1 METQKIKTA
10 VVVLNWNGK
19 EWLEKFLPNL
29 VNHSQV
35 ATVFVAD
42 NASTDDSVDYVKI
55 NFPTVK
61 IIVNAINGGYA
72 KGYNDVLKQINAEY
86 FVLINSDIEVTAG
99 WLSPIISLM
108 DSDKQ
113 IASCQPKILNY
124 NSKTKFEYAGASGGF
139 IDNLG
144 YPFCRG
150 RIFDDLEQ
158 DKGQYNDAVEV
169 FWATGACFFVRSNH
183 FWELGGLDEDF
194 FAHQEEIDLCWRLKN
209 KGYKIMVQPKSV
221 VYHVGGGTL
230 NASSPFKTHLNFRNN
245 LFMLFKNLPISY
257 LFTTIPMRLVLD
269 GVAALTFLNKEKGL
283 EHVLA
288 IAKAHFSFYFA
299 IPNLIA
305 KRQKISQKKSL
316 VGKMNWSILVKN
328 KMNGIKRFSEL

>member
-19 EWLEKFLPNL
+19 AWLEKFLPNL

-61 IIVNAINGGYA
+61 IIVNASNGGYA
-72 KGYNDVLKQINAEY
+72 KGYNDVLKQIDAEY

-169 FWATGACFFVRSNH
+169 FWATGACLFVRSTH

-230 NASSPFKTHLNFRNN
+230 NAGSPFKTHLNFRNN
-245 LFMLFKNLPISY
+245 LFMLFKNLPTSS

-305 KRQKISQKKSL
+305 KRQKISQKNSF
-316 VGKMNWSILVKN
+316 VGKMNWFILVKN
-328 KMNGIKRFSEL
+328 KMNGIKQFSDL

>member
-19 EWLEKFLPNL
+19 AWLEKFLPNL

-61 IIVNAINGGYA
+61 IIVNASNGGYA
-72 KGYNDVLKQINAEY
+72 KGYNDVLKQIDAEY

-169 FWATGACFFVRSNH
+169 FWATGACLFVRSTH

-230 NASSPFKTHLNFRNN
+230 NTGSPFKTHLNFRNN

-305 KRQKISQKKSL
+305 KRQKISQKNSL

-328 KMNGIKRFSEL
+328 KMNGIKQFSEL

>member
-19 EWLEKFLPNL
+19 AWLEKFLANL
-29 VNHSQV
+29 VKHSQE

-42 NASTDDSVDYVKI
+42 NASTDNSVDFVKS
-55 NFPTVK
+55 NFPSVK
-61 IIVNAINGGYA
+61 IIINASNGGYA
-72 KGYNDVLKQINAEY
+72 KGYNDALKQIDAEY
-86 FVLINSDIEVTAG
+86 FVLINSDIEVTDG
-99 WLSPIISLM
+99 WLSPIIDLM
-108 DSDKQ
+108 DSDKK
-113 IASCQPKILNY
+113 IAACQPKILDYNY
-124 NSKTKFEYAGASGGF
+124 KAKFEYAGASGGF

-150 RIFDDLEQ
+150 RIFDDIEQ
-158 DKGQYNDAVEV
+158 DNGQYNDAIEV
-169 FWATGACFFVRSNH
+169 FWATGACLFVRASH
-183 FWELGGLDEDF
+183 YDEVGGLDEDF

-221 VYHVGGGTL
+221 IFHVGGGTL
-230 NASSPFKTHLNFRNN
+230 NSGSPFKTHLNFRNN
-245 LFMLFKNLPISY
+245 LFMLFKNLPSSS
-257 LFTTIPMRLVLD
+257 LFTTIPTRLVLD
-269 GVAALTFLNKEKGL
+269 SVAALTFLNKEKGL

-305 KRQKISQKKSL
+305 KRKKNSQKNNL
-316 VGKMNWSILVKN
+316 VGRMNWSILVKN
-328 KMNGIKRFSEL
+328 KMNGIKLFSEL